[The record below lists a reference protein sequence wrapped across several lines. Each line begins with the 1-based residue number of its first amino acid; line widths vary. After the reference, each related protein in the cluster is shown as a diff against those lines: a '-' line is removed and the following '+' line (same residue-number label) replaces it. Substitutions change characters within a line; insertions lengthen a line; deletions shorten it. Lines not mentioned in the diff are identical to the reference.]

1 MQAIRKP
8 TAIASLLLLVAAV
21 LLSACGNGNSA
32 GTGASASPA
41 NSPSASPSSTPS
53 ASTSPSPS
61 AEGEATRIVSTVNG
75 DVEIPAHPKRIVAL
89 YYHHILFALGE
100 KPVGANLTWWGG
112 SPFLAEQEAGLVDI
126 GGPPSLE
133 AVAALEPDLIIM
145 NSNNAEDYEQF
156 AKIAPSVL
164 IPYDGNRTVYQDTV
178 EVAKLLGKPDEATR
192 LLEEFEKKAEAAR
205 AKLEGVWTSDAKAA
219 IIRIDG
225 NGGQFT
231 VFGDNYG
238 RGGWPIYRG
247 LKLQYPAKIKE
258 DVIDSGK
265 QIVKEVP
272 LEKLPEYAEDADYL
286 FVSTEGAALDVVK
299 DSAVWKGLKAV
310 KENRVIEL
318 EAKQYYYFDPIS
330 ISAQMDLIADLLPGN
345 SPQ

>member
-8 TAIASLLLLVAAV
+8 TAIAAV
-21 LLSACGNGNSA
+21 LLFVVAMLLNACGNGNSA
-32 GTGASASPA
+32 GNGGSSSPSKSPA
-41 NSPSASPSSTPS
+41 ASPSSTPS
-53 ASTSPSPS
+53 PSPS
-61 AEGEATRIVSTVNG
+61 SSASSPADGEGTRIVSTVNG
-75 DVEIPAHPKRIVAL
+75 DVEIPAHPQRIVAL

-112 SPFLAEQEAGLVDI
+112 SPFLAEQEAGVTDV

-164 IPYDGNRTVYQDTV
+164 IPYDGGRTVYQET
-178 EVAKLLGKPDEATR
+178 EEIAKLLDRPDEAAR

-205 AKLEGVWTSDAKAA
+205 VKLEGVLASDAKAA
-219 IIRIDG
+219 IIRFDG
-225 NGGQFT
+225 NGGEFT

-258 DVIDSGK
+258 DVIDNGT
-265 QIVKEVP
+265 QILQELP
-272 LEKLPEYAEDADYL
+272 LE
-286 FVSTEGAALDVVK
+286 
-299 DSAVWKGLKAV
+299 
-310 KENRVIEL
+310 
-318 EAKQYYYFDPIS
+318 
-330 ISAQMDLIADLLPGN
+330 
-345 SPQ
+345 

>member
-8 TAIASLLLLVAAV
+8 TAIAVLLLFVAAM
-21 LLSACGNGNSA
+21 LLNACGNGNSA
-32 GTGASASPA
+32 GSGGSSGPSKSPA
-41 NSPSASPSSTPS
+41 ASPSSTPS
-53 ASTSPSPS
+53 PSPS
-61 AEGEATRIVSTVNG
+61 ASASAGGDETRIVRTVNG
-75 DVEIPAHPKRIVAL
+75 DVEIPTHPKRIVAL

-112 SPFLAEQEAGLVDI
+112 SPFLADQEAGLADV

-133 AVAALEPDLIIM
+133 AVVALEPDLIIM

-164 IPYDGNRTVYQDTV
+164 IPYDGSRTVYQET
-178 EVAKLLGKPDEATR
+178 EEIAKLLDRPDEAAR

-205 AKLEGVWTSDAKAA
+205 VKLEGVVAGDAKAA

-225 NGGQFT
+225 NGGEFT

-247 LKLQYPAKIKE
+247 LKLRYPAKIKE
-258 DVIDSGK
+258 DVIDNGK
-265 QIVKEVP
+265 QILQELP
-272 LEKLPEYAEDADYL
+272 LEKLPEYAGDADYL
-286 FVSTEGAALDVVK
+286 FVSTEGVALDVIK

-310 KENRVIEL
+310 KDNRVIEL
-318 EAKQYYYFDPIS
+318 DVKQYYYFDPIS
-330 ISAQMDLIADLLPGN
+330 ISAQMDLIADLLPRN
-345 SPQ
+345 PSP